1 MMGGGARAKVD
12 QNNPK
17 RKPDQQLNTQPLQK
31 GTQPLK
37 GGTGFLPGMGAQR
50 PAAGALGNDDTL
62 RTVLESTLARA
73 GKHVQNLEQRVELLV
88 RSVQNAGL
96 PIPGVSDWEFKH
108 GVTPQGKKII
118 AYLEKVVQMKPDLA
132 RQIQVAI
139 FRYQEAVQVVAK
151 ARKALRDGSAGPATL
166 EEVKLKFFFLANY
179 HNEFKNDALLTQMF
193 PPPEEGPAGRAP
205 GTGALQARGTGLL
218 GGADNHQRYAQ
229 LRGATIQRAEQL
241 VAHLAPGM
249 EMIKRILDLQKP
261 AMGSGLLDMFNPQTK
276 RERLMA
282 QRLKEDHRAG
292 KHAMSALQLY
302 GQLREH
308 VGEVKRGAK
317 YEPLAEVMEYM
328 ANLLGV
334 WHQHPVLR
342 EFFPQ
347 LDREL
352 FFVRR

>member
-1 MMGGGARAKVD
+1 MMGGGSQRPVD
-12 QNNPK
+12 QDKN
-17 RKPDQQLNTQPLQK
+17 RQKPEQPRTQPLQK

-37 GGTGFLPGMGAQR
+37 GTGMLPGPGAGR
-50 PAAGALGNDDTL
+50 PPGALDHDDTL

-96 PIPGVSDWEFKH
+96 PIPGVTEFEFKH
-108 GVTPQGKKII
+108 GITPQGKKII

-132 RQIQVAI
+132 RQVQVAI
-139 FRYQEAVQVVAK
+139 FRYHEAVQVVAK
-151 ARKALRDGSAGPATL
+151 ARQALRDGSAGQHTL
-166 EEVKLKFFFLANY
+166 EEVKLKFFYLSNY
-179 HNEFKNDALLTQMF
+179 HNEFKHDALLTQMF
-193 PPPEEGPAGRAP
+193 PAPEEPPVGGRAP
-205 GTGALQARGTGLL
+205 GTGQLQARGTGLL
-218 GGADNHQRYAQ
+218 GGANDNPGRYNQ
-229 LRGATIQRAEQL
+229 LRTATIQRADAL

-249 EMIKRILDLQKP
+249 EMMKRILDLQKP

-282 QRLKEDHRAG
+282 QRLKEDHRAS
-292 KHAMSALQLY
+292 KHVMSALQLY
-302 GQLREH
+302 GQLKEH
-308 VGEVKRGAK
+308 VGDVKRGAK

-347 LDREL
+347 LNREL
-352 FFVRR
+352 FFVKR

>member
-1 MMGGGARAKVD
+1 MDDNK
-12 QNNPK
+12 K
-17 RKPDQQLNTQPLQK
+17 RHLEQRTQPLQK

-37 GGTGFLPGMGAQR
+37 GTGMLPGVGSTGR
-50 PAAGALGNDDTL
+50 PASALDNDDTL

-96 PIPGVSDWEFKH
+96 PIPGVTTFEFKH
-108 GVTPQGKKII
+108 GITPQGKKII
-118 AYLEKVVQMKPDLA
+118 SYLEKVVQMKPDLA
-132 RQIQVAI
+132 RQVQVAI
-139 FRYQEAVQVVAK
+139 FRYHEADQVVAK
-151 ARKALRDGSAGPATL
+151 ARQALRDGTAGQHTL
-166 EEVKLKFFFLANY
+166 EEVKLKFFYLSNY
-179 HNEFKNDALLTQMF
+179 HNEFKHDALLTQMF
-193 PPPEEGPAGRAP
+193 PPPEEPAAAGRAP
-205 GTGALQARGTGLL
+205 GTGQLAARGTGLL
-218 GGADNHQRYAQ
+218 NAGDNPGRYQQ
-229 LRGATIQRAEQL
+229 LRNATLQRADAL
-241 VAHLAPGM
+241 VAHLGPGM
-249 EMIKRILDLQKP
+249 EMIRRILDLQKP
-261 AMGSGLLDMFNPQTK
+261 ALGSGLLDMFNPQTK

-292 KHAMSALQLY
+292 KHVMSALQLY
-302 GQLREH
+302 GQLKEH

-347 LDREL
+347 LNRDL
-352 FFVRR
+352 FFVKR

>member
-1 MMGGGARAKVD
+1 MD
-12 QNNPK
+12 QDKK
-17 RKPDQQLNTQPLQK
+17 RKLEQMSTQPLQK

-37 GGTGFLPGMGAQR
+37 PGTGMLPGLGGR
-50 PAAGALGNDDTL
+50 PPSALDNDDTL

-96 PIPGVSDWEFKH
+96 QIPGVSNFEFKH
-108 GVTPQGKKII
+108 GITPQGKKII

-132 RQIQVAI
+132 RQVQVAI
-139 FRYQEAVQVVAK
+139 FRYHEAEVVVAK
-151 ARKALRDGSAGPATL
+151 ARQALRDGSVGPHTL
-166 EEVKLKFFFLANY
+166 EEVKLKFFYLSNY

-193 PPPEEGPAGRAP
+193 PPPEEPAVGGRAP

-218 GGADNHQRYAQ
+218 GAGNENPGRYQQ
-229 LRGATIQRAEQL
+229 LRGATLQRADGL

-249 EMIKRILDLQKP
+249 EMIRRILELQKP

-276 RERLMA
+276 KERLMA
-282 QRLKEDHRAG
+282 QRIKEDHRAG
-292 KHAMSALQLY
+292 KHVMSALQLY
-302 GQLREH
+302 GQLKEH

-347 LDREL
+347 LNRDL
-352 FFVRR
+352 FFVKR